1 MLLVWG
7 AFLGAAG
14 QVTPHCVKLKVLC
27 VQERKLGDPCDCEIF
42 GSGCLDGSV
51 EGHVRCYTHNHEH
64 APGIPRA
71 ILLCTLGTPAC
82 RQPTVCVLHTPFT
95 LYYDSTCP
103 PYADEPQN
111 VQIKLNTKISDEAS
125 EDCTFCSTEWCEAV
139 VCRDDETKCSP
150 DGCEVDYEFDSFTEE
165 CYAPSTATSTTTAL
179 SIAAAST
186 THPPLQSTTNGT
198 RGGTPVAI
206 YASAAATANITA
218 AAAAATTTI
227 TTTMPAAN
235 ENSTSSNTT
244 TDSSR
249 GVGMPVAAPAVASN
263 ASLVAIPAT
272 ISANSDGNLGSTS
285 SVTENLRE
293 KGQGGEARLNSTGE
307 SGEGNGS
314 ATPSS
319 KNSKSEGLAASL
331 SVVALLLLVI
341 IILIAKRL
349 QKQIS
354 RKKLDAALRAR
365 YSSTSSRVPHFFFW
379 FALFSFGGCFGN
391 VLL

>member
-1 MLLVWG
+1 MRGAARLLLVWG

-71 ILLCTLGTPAC
+71 ILLGTLGTPAC

-95 LYYDSTCP
+95 LYFDCLRV
-103 PYADEPQN
+103 PQN

-165 CYAPSTATSTTTAL
+165 CYAPSTAASTTTAL

-186 THPPLQSTTNGT
+186 THPPLQTTTNGT
-198 RGGTPVAI
+198 RGLTP
-206 YASAAATANITA
+206 
-218 AAAAATTTI
+218 AATTTI
-227 TTTMPAAN
+227 TTTMPAVN

-249 GVGMPVAAPAVASN
+249 GVGMPVAAPAVAAN

-293 KGQGGEARLNSTGE
+293 KGQGGEARLNST
-307 SGEGNGS
+307 GEGNGS

-365 YSSTSSRVPHFFFW
+365 YSSTSSRVPHFFFG
-379 FALFSFGGCFGN
+379 LHCFLLGV
-391 VLL
+391 VLETSCFECYQL